1 VGHTMGQ
8 GDYPASIPGVVSSL
22 YLAVTLVYSAALA
35 FLPDSGMVPCLC
47 LITPDL
53 HEISKRD

>member
-1 VGHTMGQ
+1 MGQ